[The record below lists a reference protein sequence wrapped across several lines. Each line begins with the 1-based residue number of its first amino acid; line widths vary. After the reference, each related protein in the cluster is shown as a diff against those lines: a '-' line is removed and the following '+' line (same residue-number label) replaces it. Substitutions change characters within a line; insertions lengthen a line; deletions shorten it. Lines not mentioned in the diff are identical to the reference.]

1 MHIALR
7 PKRLLIIVT
16 RGVKGVIHG
25 ELTGTV
31 NQPCVPSIEL

>member
-1 MHIALR
+1 MHITLR

-16 RGVKGVIHG
+16 QGVIHG